1 MFGPPISQSAWIV
14 NTRTS
19 RSWYSG
25 SIFAKSL
32 ASILSVNAMSA
43 SFSVQCLT
51 LVHWKDDD
59 RAPLGAGHDAQGYFP
74 SPVWAC
80 GPHLSC
86 RVSVGPLRR
95 PDRCHAPDGAENP
108 PETDVGRS
116 ATVAPA
122 C

>member
-43 SFSVQCLT
+43 SFSVPCLT

-59 RAPLGAGHDAQGYFP
+59 RAPLGAGHDAQVIFHAGVGLLP
-74 SPVWAC
+74 KPEM
-80 GPHLSC
+80 LSFGGT
-86 RVSVGPLRR
+86 SQ
-95 PDRCHAPDGAENP
+95 APGQVP
-108 PETDVGRS
+108 CSRW
-116 ATVAPA
+116 